1 MLTGII
7 DYGAGN
13 LQSVANAVRSLGNE
27 VKYLHAGDDF
37 DSVSHIILPG
47 VGAFGDCMQKLRQQ
61 QLVEPLRVWMQA
73 DKPLLGICVGYQVL
87 FAGSQESPGVEGL
100 GILEGEVRRFDSRAG
115 FKIPHMGWN
124 ECRPC
129 GSDPRLW
136 QGCEAQPYMYFVH
149 SYYPQGVDEVLVSS
163 RCDYIDD
170 FASSIS
176 RGRLHATQFHP
187 EKSQSAGLRLI
198 ANFLALDPA

>member
-1 MLTGII
+1 MLSGII

-27 VKYLHAGDDF
+27 VKYLRDGSDFAG
-37 DSVSHIILPG
+37 VSHIILPG
-47 VGAFGDCMQKLRQQ
+47 VGAFGDCMQKLQQQ
-61 QLVEPLRVWMQA
+61 QLVEPLREWIQA

-87 FAGSQESPGVEGL
+87 FASSQESPGVPGL
-100 GILEGEVRRFDSRAG
+100 AILEGQVCRFQHREG

-124 ECRPC
+124 QCRPC
-129 GSDPRLW
+129 GSNPLLW
-136 QGCEAQPYMYFVH
+136 QGGEAEPYMYFVH
-149 SYYPQGVDEVLVSS
+149 SYYPQGVEEQLVSS

-198 ANFLALDPA
+198 ANFLSLDPA